1 MHPKLSKRSEKII
14 RLANEIAHEYEQEYV
29 GTEHLLLAIAR
40 EGTGLT
46 VAFLQAHG
54 IDEARLKD
62 VIDKLIKQAMEDTW
76 VFGRL
81 PGTPHFR
88 NVMAGAIT
96 EAGKLGAKEIQVGH
110 LFLGLLT
117 EKGSVAETA
126 LADLGITLSMAEKEI
141 AKLIKQSPAKKT
153 TKATKKRG

>member
-1 MHPKLSKRSEKII
+1 MHPNLSKRCEKVI
-14 RLANEIAHEYEQEYV
+14 RLANTIAHEYEQEYV

-40 EGTGLT
+40 EGTGPA
-46 VAFLQAHG
+46 VAFLESQG
-54 IDEARLKD
+54 VDEPRLRAE
-62 VIDKLIKQAMEDTW
+62 VDKLLKESMEDTW

-88 NVMAGAIT
+88 NVMSGAI
-96 EAGKLGAKEIQVGH
+96 EAAKRLGSKEIRVEH

-126 LADLGITLSMAEKEI
+126 LADSGITLSLAEKGI
-141 AKLIKQSPAKKT
+141 TKLAKK
-153 TKATKKRG
+153 K